1 LGEYCSFGSSKR
13 PLANGFNGSEEER
26 LHTVEKYSVPMLGS
40 QYLLA
45 SALLLAA
52 CTQSP
57 LPVAEAPLSPAEIW
71 LRPPVSP
78 PYTLWLPDQ
87 AVVSEMKKAVDVAL
101 RSRVPTADPAHPPG
115 PYWFQYEGRCS
126 GDAKTI
132 FFVGR
137 PGKVSPGALRV
148 VNTASIPE
156 ACHIYG
162 TYNPNTKALSDFT
175 VGGFNC
181 PARF

>member
-1 LGEYCSFGSSKR
+1 MKST
-13 PLANGFNGSEEER
+13 P
-26 LHTVEKYSVPMLGS
+26 VPMLGS

-45 SALLLAA
+45 LALLLAA

-57 LPVAEAPLSPAEIW
+57 LPVAEEPLSPAEIW
-71 LRPPVSP
+71 LRPPVIP
-78 PYTLWLPDQ
+78 PYALWLPDQ
-87 AVVSEMKKAVDVAL
+87 SVVSEMKKSVDVAL

-115 PYWFQYEGRCS
+115 PYWFQYEGRYS
-126 GDAKTI
+126 GDSKAI

-137 PGKVSPGALRV
+137 PGKVAPWALSV
-148 VNTASIPE
+148 VNTATIPE
-156 ACHIYG
+156 ACHVYG
-162 TYNPNTKALSDFT
+162 TYNPITKTLYDFS